1 MAESGQRKRGAVVQG
16 DGGPGDPAPACMV
29 PPPGGGTDSP
39 TVHDDTI
46 AGKGETFSGLSV
58 SDGGRAVRTPPGT
71 PKSGEF
77 RNTGAIRRFPCPIRA
92 PIDFPHA
99 GEKNPG

>member
-1 MAESGQRKRGAVVQG
+1 MAEFGQRKRGAVVQG

-58 SDGGRAVRTPPGT
+58 SDGVVSVRPLPGT

-77 RNTGAIRRFPCPIRA
+77 RNKGTIRRFSCPIRA
-92 PIDFPHA
+92 PIDLSYV